1 MPGADAA
8 RKPQRIALSATAPM
22 LTRRRAQTWM
32 DSKTIRRRKS
42 LLDLPKRQRS
52 IGSRAE
58 ASGDR
63 PGSQLAD
70 ARSIRRPI
78 LVSASA
84 DPFAP
89 QGARSIDGA
98 WTNVVRSFR
107 SPAACPPGLDG
118 IVHTGC
124 IAANGLA
131 VAVADELSSRS
142 SPCSSIK
149 LLVFRI

>member
-89 QGARSIDGA
+89 QGAIYRRGVDERGPLVPVTGGLPA
-98 WTNVVRSFR
+98 WPRR
-107 SPAACPPGLDG
+107 HRPYRLYRCEWPGSRG
-118 IVHTGC
+118 RRRIV
-124 IAANGLA
+124 I
-131 VAVADELSSRS
+131 
-142 SPCSSIK
+142 PQ
-149 LLVFRI
+149 